1 MISSNKH
8 NATDDL
14 FADIPEASTLKKKKE
29 AEPDPVLIEAVKEF
43 KNILP
48 WLQKNPKSPVVV
60 YSMNPSIPSH
70 PVFGIQEKIDKE
82 ACEIETKLQNSF
94 STRGYGIRKVKFSLP
109 KASYFD
115 PQYDGYKFEVY
126 ITE

>member
-1 MISSNKH
+1 MNSSNKQ

-14 FADIPEASTLKKKKE
+14 FADIPNASTLKKEGDK
-29 AEPDPVLIEAVKEF
+29 PDPVLIEALKEF
-43 KNILP
+43 KNMLP
-48 WLQKNPKSPVVV
+48 LLQKNPKSSVVV

-70 PVFGIQEKIDKE
+70 PVFGIQEKIDEE
-82 ACEIETKLQNSF
+82 ACEIETKLQNAF

-115 PQYDGYKFEVY
+115 PQYDGFKFEVFVP
-126 ITE
+126 E